1 MIIVQN
7 FDAASLLSSEAEHW
21 SCKPGVE
28 SSILSGGI
36 VGTSNGTFTRCSQN
50 YKDWYKDF
58 ACAFLFLVLYISFM
72 VRPGL
77 NRHKA
82 AGIQSSDL

>member
-36 VGTSNGTFTRCSQN
+36 VGNIVHIKLCSQN
-50 YKDWYKDF
+50 YKDCYKDF
-58 ACAFLFLVLYISFM
+58 ACVFLF
-72 VRPGL
+72 
-77 NRHKA
+77 
-82 AGIQSSDL
+82 